1 MKKISNTEIAKKLYE
16 NEKIAS
22 HFTFSE
28 ILDSIDKSRSTE
40 EEAKKC
46 DIREVVKNFE
56 FGFLEEIDWKNFEIS
71 KWNWQKGLR
80 SALKP
85 QNKNWRKENE
95 KRNKK
100 LDGKI

>member
-28 ILDSIDKSRSTE
+28 ILDSIDKSRNTE

-46 DIREVVKNFE
+46 DIRKVVANFE
-56 FGFLEEIDWKNFEIS
+56 DGFLEEIDWKNFESS
-71 KWNWQKGLR
+71 K
-80 SALKP
+80 
-85 QNKNWRKENE
+85 
-95 KRNKK
+95 
-100 LDGKI
+100 